1 MGEDLMFY
9 NAKEIK
15 TYIAENHEKC
25 PKRTIGS
32 IDLLIFL
39 KNTDPEGFANA
50 LWKLE
55 LSDEACMT
63 GLEAIH
69 TDHINSLTP
78 EDILNDYT
86 YTTELYNSFDQLDD
100 LINAQEE
107 EVDMT
112 QILQFFLRHSETSAG
127 LFLNKAKEG
136 VVLDEFNKEVRAFID
151 RASGDE
157 GAGDNKVRI
166 DYSHSTD
173 VAPYAAPQ
181 AAPSAESEKEEGID
195 PTEFLVDMLA
205 QAKDTPYDAVIGRAD
220 ETAAM
225 VQILLR
231 KEKRN
236 PLIVGE
242 AGVGKTAIVHALVQK
257 MVDGDVPKDIAL
269 KPVFSL
275 DVATLLAG
283 TSLRGQFEERLK
295 AVLDYAQEQDA
306 ILFIDEMHTVMEEG
320 EMADML
326 KPYLSHPSK
335 PISVIGA
342 TTYQESKAIMKD
354 SAMARR
360 MGKVTV
366 NEPSA
371 ELAIEMV
378 QGKREQYQNFHAGIQ
393 LDDSAI
399 IAAVEETSRHM
410 HESFLPDKAFSIIDS
425 AMATRRAGLVPEG
438 CDADLITERDIYAQ
452 LSRDLGREIG
462 PIESPAVKAKL
473 MGLKA
478 CFNAAVINQE
488 EAIDALSKRVRNS
501 GSNLFASTRK
511 SKTLGSFMFAGP
523 TGVGKTELT
532 RQLAK
537 EMGIPLLK
545 YDMSEFSDKSSVKRL
560 TGADPSYIGYENGG
574 QLVNDIRQ
582 NPSCVL
588 LLDEIEKADPSIFK
602 LLLQIL
608 DDAVLTD
615 GQGKKANFQNV
626 YVVMTTNAGAN
637 IKEIRSIGFKP
648 ETKTVENQKLKLI
661 KDLFSEEFVGR
672 LDGVIDFNDITD
684 MDDVLK
690 ILDIYLQPQLDDL
703 AAKDITVDFK
713 QEAKTF
719 IAQKCL
725 DAKLGVRPLKIAL
738 ETYFQSPLV
747 DAFCSE
753 ALKAGDDVV
762 INGPLND
769 NTDALNVQ
777 FEGPKLKRLA
787 APVVK

>member
-9 NAKEIK
+9 SAKEIK

-25 PKRTIGS
+25 PKKTIGS

-55 LSDEACMT
+55 LSDEACMA

-69 TDHINSLTP
+69 TTHMNSLTL
-78 EDILNDYT
+78 EDIPQEYT
-86 YTTELYNSFDQLDD
+86 FTAELYNSFAQLDD
-100 LINAQEE
+100 SINNQQEE
-107 EVDMT
+107 LDMP
-112 QILQFFLRHSETSAG
+112 QILQFFLSHPKTSAG
-127 LFLNKAKEG
+127 MFLNYAKEG
-136 VVLDEFNKEVRAFID
+136 VMLDEFNEEVEALID
-151 RASGDE
+151 RVSQGEELDD
-157 GAGDNKVRI
+157 GKVTMTYN
-166 DYSHSTD
+166 YSKAI
-173 VAPYAAPQ
+173 APYI
-181 AAPSAESEKEEGID
+181 APSTEEDEQEGID

-205 QAKDTPYDAVIGRAD
+205 QAKDTPYDAVIGRED

-242 AGVGKTAIVHALVQK
+242 AGVGKTAIVHALVQN
-257 MVDGDVPKDIAL
+257 MVNGDVPKDIAS

-275 DVATLLAG
+275 DVTTMLAG
-283 TSLRGQFEERLK
+283 TSLRGQFEERLN
-295 AVLDYAQEQDA
+295 AGREYAQEDGA
-306 ILFIDEMHTVMEEG
+306 ILLIADRHTVMEEG
-320 EMADML
+320 EMANML
-326 KPYLSHPSK
+326 KPYMSHPSI
-335 PISVIGA
+335 PVSIIGA
-342 TTYQESKAIMKD
+342 TTFKESKTIMKD
-354 SAMARR
+354 TAMARR

-378 QGKREQYQNFHAGIQ
+378 QGKREQYQNFHANIQ

-399 IAAVEETSRHM
+399 IAAVEETSRHI
-410 HESFLPDKAFSIIDS
+410 HDSFLPDKAFSIIDS
-425 AMATRRAGLVPEG
+425 AMATRRAGIVPEG

-462 PIESPAVKAKL
+462 PVESPAVKAKL

-532 RQLAK
+532 KQLAE
-537 EMGIPLLK
+537 EMGVPLVR
-545 YDMSEFSDKSSVKRL
+545 YNMSEFSDRSAVNRL
-560 TGADPSYIGYENGG
+560 TGSDPGYIGYDEGG

-588 LLDEIEKADPSIFK
+588 LLDEIEKADDSIFK
-602 LLLQIL
+602 VLLQIM

-615 GQGKKANFQNV
+615 GQGNKASFQNV
-626 YVVMTTNAGAN
+626 YVVMTSNVGAN
-637 IKEIRSIGFKP
+637 IKEIQSIGFQS
-648 ETKTVENQKLKLI
+648 ETETVSDQKIKLI
-661 KDLFSEEFVGR
+661 ESLFSKEFVGR
-672 LDGVIDFNDITD
+672 LDGVIDFNDITE

-690 ILDIYLQPQLDDL
+690 ILDIHLQPQLDDL

-713 QEAKTF
+713 QAAKEF

-753 ALKAGDDVV
+753 ALKAGDNVV
-762 INGPLND
+762 IHGPLND
-769 NTDALNVQ
+769 NTDALHIKC
-777 FEGPKLKRLA
+777 EGPKQKRLA
-787 APVVK
+787 APVCKVV